1 MMQEGDRTIMVNVG
15 KVIAVL
21 VAVMFTL
28 MFLASYMVSAG

>member
-1 MMQEGDRTIMVNVG
+1 MMQQGDKTILVNVA

-28 MFLASYMVSAG
+28 IFIAGYIGNTI